1 MSIVSCSRSQK
12 GNTRPLLAVIE
23 GVNNNALTV
32 DSTGSVGNEVR
43 VVIKRNGIV
52 IESTPGEVNNGN
64 NQINITGP
72 LQNGDVVCVQASNNG
87 FLTYDEDGHTI
98 PTPLFGFVP
107 VS

>member
-12 GNTRPLLAVIE
+12 GGSRPLLAIIA
-23 GVNNNALTV
+23 GVDNNTSTA
-32 DSTGSVGNEVR
+32 DSTGSVGDEVR
-43 VVIKRNGIV
+43 VAIKRNGIV
-52 IESTPGEVNNGN
+52 IETTPGEVNNGN

-72 LQNGDVVCVQASNNG
+72 LQNGDVVCVQASNDG

-107 VS
+107 IS